1 MSFSF
6 MVSSLW
12 LRIKLIVSLILII
25 TGVHILNVIL
35 DYQFGNYGIIPR
47 SESHWFHIYT
57 SPFIHGNLGHLI
69 NNLFGLAI
77 FSAFCLL
84 RSVSFY
90 LLSSL
95 FIITL
100 TGVLVW
106 MFGRN
111 AIHIGASGWIFGLW
125 SLSIAMA
132 MFDRRFISIVSG
144 VLVFFFYGGMI
155 YGVMPNDPKISFEAH
170 FFGALSGVVF
180 AFLYSLYFK
189 RIKQSGKSKRLSK
202 GKVK

>member
-1 MSFSF
+1 

-12 LRIKLIVSLILII
+12 LRIKLIVSLVFII
-25 TGVHILNVIL
+25 AGLHVLNVML
-35 DYQFGNYGIIPR
+35 DYQLGNYGIIPR

-69 NNLFGLAI
+69 NNLFGLAV

-84 RSVSFY
+84 QSVRFY

-106 MFGRN
+106 IFGRN

-132 MFDRRFISIVSG
+132 LFDRRFISIVSG
-144 VLVFFFYGGMI
+144 FLVFFFYGGMV
-155 YGVMPNDPKISFEAH
+155 YGVLPSDPNISFEAH

-180 AFLYSLYFK
+180 AFLYSLYLKSMK
-189 RIKQSGKSKRLSK
+189 RFGKPTRLSK
-202 GKVK
+202 GSKK